1 MVKLQDVFK
10 TYDNGTK
17 ALRGVSLTI
26 QDGEFVFI
34 VGPSGSGK
42 STIIKMLTAELRPT
56 SGKVQVGDYDI
67 GSIRQR
73 DIPYLR
79 RTIGVVF
86 QDFRLIENK
95 TVYENVAF
103 VMRAVGAPQSSI
115 KKRVTYV
122 LDLVGILHKARRLP
136 SELSGGE
143 QQRVAVARA
152 LVNNPSVIVA
162 DEPTGNL
169 DPARSLE
176 LMMLFEKINSMGT
189 TVVVV
194 THAREIVDQFAK
206 RVVAIDGGT
215 VISDQTG
222 GYYVRPDVTRLTE
235 EALQQAAPAHRR
247 TPAAPKAASP
257 TAQTAKTV
265 PDAAQ
270 QPSMSENGVPEPE
283 LQELLDEL
291 ELLPQLRM
299 RSDRQEVRK

>member
-79 RTIGVVF
+79 RTIGVIF

-247 TPAAPKAASP
+247 KAPEAPQAPSS
-257 TAQTAKTV
+257 
-265 PDAAQ
+265 AAQ
-270 QPSMSENGVPEPE
+270 QEKAPEAGQQSPSPAEAGQPE

-299 RSDRQEVRK
+299 KSDRQEVRK

>member
-56 SGKVQVGDYDI
+56 SGKVLVGDYDI

-247 TPAAPKAASP
+247 TPTAPKAASSA
-257 TAQTAKTV
+257 AQTAKTV

-270 QPSMSENGVPEPE
+270 QPPPPEGGEPE

>member
-247 TPAAPKAASP
+247 TPAAPRAAST

-265 PDAAQ
+265 PDAEQ
-270 QPSMSENGVPEPE
+270 QSPPPEGGEPE